1 LGPRYCPS
9 IEDKIE
15 RFSGRD
21 RHQLFIEPE
30 GWDTCEI
37 YVNGF
42 SSSLP
47 EDVQYKAM
55 RKIRGFENAKMFRPG
70 YAIEYD
76 YFPPTQLK
84 ISLET
89 RLVKNLFFAGQING
103 TTGYEEAACQG
114 LMAGINAHQAVKEQ
128 DAFILRRSDAY
139 IGVLIDD
146 LVNKG
151 TNEPYRMFTSRAE
164 YRMLLRQDNADVR
177 LTPLVEKLG
186 MNNMEERADRVRKKI
201 EDEKEVQRHFKK
213 VGVKAADINPFLE
226 SIDSAPLNQQKK
238 LYSVLMRPNIM
249 IDDLRKALPSLDK
262 DLSQFDKEFVDL
274 AGINMKYEGYIKK
287 EQEMVDKMNRLEDV
301 KIKETMDY
309 SELLSLSGEAREK
322 LAKLQPHTIGQA
334 SRISGVS
341 PSDISVLLVHLGR

>member
-1 LGPRYCPS
+1 
-9 IEDKIE
+9 
-15 RFSGRD
+15 
-21 RHQLFIEPE
+21 
-30 GWDTCEI
+30 
-37 YVNGF
+37 
-42 SSSLP
+42 
-47 EDVQYKAM
+47 
-55 RKIRGFENAKMFRPG
+55 
-70 YAIEYD
+70 
-76 YFPPTQLK
+76 
-84 ISLET
+84 
-89 RLVKNLFFAGQING
+89 
-103 TTGYEEAACQG
+103 
-114 LMAGINAHQAVKEQ
+114 
-128 DAFILRRSDAY
+128 
-139 IGVLIDD
+139 

>member
-1 LGPRYCPS
+1 
-9 IEDKIE
+9 
-15 RFSGRD
+15 
-21 RHQLFIEPE
+21 
-30 GWDTCEI
+30 
-37 YVNGF
+37 
-42 SSSLP
+42 
-47 EDVQYKAM
+47 M
-55 RKIRGFENAKMFRPG
+55 
-70 YAIEYD
+70 
-76 YFPPTQLK
+76 
-84 ISLET
+84 
-89 RLVKNLFFAGQING
+89 
-103 TTGYEEAACQG
+103 
-114 LMAGINAHQAVKEQ
+114 
-128 DAFILRRSDAY
+128 
-139 IGVLIDD
+139 
-146 LVNKG
+146 
-151 TNEPYRMFTSRAE
+151 
-164 YRMLLRQDNADVR
+164 
-177 LTPLVEKLG
+177 
-186 MNNMEERADRVRKKI
+186 
-201 EDEKEVQRHFKK
+201 
-213 VGVKAADINPFLE
+213 KAADINPFLE